1 MSEDVDPFP
10 LCRQCQAKCCRYFCF
25 QIDKPGSFKEFEN
38 LRWFLLHEGI
48 SAHID
53 EGNWFIAIDNKC
65 RRLSDDGRCADY
77 ANRPVICRQYHTDG
91 CDATSGDYQYDELFT
106 SAEQIAAY
114 ARKKLGAMNYDKQWA
129 EACKQAEATASA
141 EDAAARK
148 PKKKDVGKGEGKGK
162 NKGKNAGRTE
172 VGNLAAG

>member
-1 MSEDVDPFP
+1 
-10 LCRQCQAKCCRYFCF
+10 
-25 QIDKPGSFKEFEN
+25 
-38 LRWFLLHEGI
+38 
-48 SAHID
+48 
-53 EGNWFIAIDNKC
+53 
-65 RRLSDDGRCADY
+65 
-77 ANRPVICRQYHTDG
+77 VICRQYHTDG

-148 PKKKDVGKGEGKGK
+148 PKKKDVGKGEAKGK
-162 NKGKNAGRTE
+162 ALAVNADSDDPGSAT
-172 VGNLAAG
+172 L